1 MARRKN
7 TKFIDPRYFLN
18 EKVERLDEFQDDP
31 MAREA
36 LLDVEVS
43 ERSNPEGLKGASKT
57 FNQMFAPQYNELR
70 GLLVSREGIKKFLDG
85 YEKMLSY
92 MSTTQQRPHQ
102 AQISPRDLADWMND
116 DPKIKKLLGVQ

>member
-7 TKFIDPRYFLN
+7 VKRIDPRYFLN

-36 LLDVEVS
+36 QEIVDTM
-43 ERSNPEGLKGASKT
+43 ERSNPQGLKGASKT
-57 FNQMFAPQYNELR
+57 FRQMFAPQYAELKD
-70 GLLVSREGIKKFLDG
+70 LLVSRDGTSKFLDG

>member
-1 MARRKN
+1 MPRRKN

-36 LLDVEVS
+36 LLDVEAS
-43 ERSNPEGLKGASKT
+43 ERSNPQGLKGASKT
-57 FNQMFAPQYNELR
+57 FNQMFAPQYKKLR
-70 GLLVSREGIKKFLDG
+70 DLLVSRDGISKFLRG
-85 YEKMLSY
+85 YKKMLSY

-102 AQISPRDLADWMND
+102 AQISPKDLALWMQD
-116 DPKIKKLLGVQ
+116 DPKTLKLLGL